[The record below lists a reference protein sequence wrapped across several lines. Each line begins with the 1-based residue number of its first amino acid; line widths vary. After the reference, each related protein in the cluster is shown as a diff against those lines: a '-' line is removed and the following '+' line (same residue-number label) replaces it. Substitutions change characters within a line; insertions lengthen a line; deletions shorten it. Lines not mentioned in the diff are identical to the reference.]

1 MKPDKTKTAPPATVA
16 RRSINVGI
24 SLRPDRVSFLK
35 QTAEARGVSVSEIV
49 RHLIDEARKQ
59 AERESMT
66 A

>member
-1 MKPDKTKTAPPATVA
+1 MKDSKTKTAPPAIPT

-35 QTAEARGVSVSEIV
+35 QAAQSRGVSVSEIV
-49 RHLIDEARKQ
+49 RDLIDEARKQ